1 MTAKRTRWPTRHGL
15 EAARRQVPFPA
26 RSWPGRGRT
35 GSLWAGRQAVP
46 GEQGQ
51 PGAPSLAHTLSSQ
64 VIFDNLMLS
73 PVSQLSRAIR
83 ENTEHL
89 ADKMK

>member
-1 MTAKRTRWPTRHGL
+1 M
-15 EAARRQVPFPA
+15 
-26 RSWPGRGRT
+26 
-35 GSLWAGRQAVP
+35 P